1 MKSLEKISNA
11 GFKSIKLITSKSSL
25 RLLALTGLLGE
36 RPLRLLDI
44 LHRILCPLVDGV
56 LALGALR
63 GEVGE
68 AFLEGQAENFH
79 IDVVG

>member
-1 MKSLEKISNA
+1 M
-11 GFKSIKLITSKSSL
+11 
-25 RLLALTGLLGE
+25 TGLLGE
-36 RPLRLLDI
+36 HPLRLLDI

-68 AFLEGQAENFH
+68 AFLEGQAEKFH